1 MKAPQKLVWSA
12 IAAASIATGSYFG
25 TLSLNQSHAFAQ
37 SAKPTQQ
44 PQPEAVAP
52 ATDLS
57 HAFRTVHN
65 AVKDAVV
72 NIDISKKVD
81 VAMGG
86 GIDMNNLPDELKRM
100 LPPGFQ
106 PDNGDDDGVRVAPRG
121 RQQAQRLMR
130 GTGSG
135 VIVSADGYILTNNH
149 VVEGADDITVRLT
162 DGREI
167 KAKVVGT
174 DPKSDLAVVK
184 IEADHLTYAKFGD
197 SDKLDVGDWVL
208 AFGSPFNFEQTMTQG
223 IISAK
228 GRQVPIIEEH
238 NPKLA
243 GYTYE
248 NFLQTDAAINPGNSG
263 GPLVNLRGEVI
274 GINTAIASNTGGYNG
289 IGFSI
294 PSNDAKYIMES
305 LIKNGKIVR
314 GYLGVMIEDMNHPAP
329 QDKDLVQSIRESG
342 FKANKGVLV
351 AAITADSPGGK
362 GGLKGGDVITAIDGK
377 AVDNVTQLRTQIART
392 APGTK
397 VTLQVFRDGKTT
409 ELSFPIGTQPDAQR
423 TPTLAR
429 ATTDQ
434 PGKADAADLGLSV
447 QSLTDNLA
455 KRYGLQT
462 DEGAV
467 ITNVEPDSVAATI
480 GLRPGD
486 VITRVDKT
494 PVKSA
499 DDVAAALSKEK
510 LSSGVRMTVRT
521 ADGTERLVFAR
532 KS

>member
-1 MKAPQKLVWSA
+1 MKSPQKLMWSA

-25 TLSLNQSHAFAQ
+25 TLTLNHSNAAFAQ
-37 SAKPTQQ
+37 TAKQTEE
-44 PQPEAVAP
+44 PQAAVVAP
-52 ATDLS
+52 AADLS

-81 VAMGG
+81 APMGG
-86 GIDMNNLPDELKRM
+86 GIDLNNLPDEFKRM

-106 PDNGDDDGVRVAPRG
+106 QDDGDETPAPRG
-121 RQQAQRLMR
+121 RAAQREMR

-149 VVEGADDITVRLT
+149 VVDGADDITVRLN

-174 DPKSDLAVVK
+174 DPKSDLAVVR

-263 GPLVNLRGEVI
+263 GPLVNLRGEVV

-294 PSNDAKYIMES
+294 PSNDARYIMES

-314 GYLGVMIEDMNHPAP
+314 GYLGVLIEDMNHPSP
-329 QDKDLVQSIRESG
+329 QDKALVQSIRDAG
-342 FKANKGVLV
+342 FKGNRGVLV
-351 AAITADSPGGK
+351 AGITADSPGGK
-362 GGLKGGDVITAIDGK
+362 GGLKAGDVVTSIDGK
-377 AVDNVTQLRTQIART
+377 PVETVSQLRNQIART

-397 VTLQVFRDGKTT
+397 VTLNLFRDGKNM
-409 ELSFPIGTQPDAQR
+409 EVSFPIGTQPDSREAPSLASANPQR
-423 TPTLAR
+423 PNR
-429 ATTDQ
+429 ADS
-434 PGKADAADLGLSV
+434 AALGVTV
-447 QSLTDNLA
+447 QSLNDTLA
-455 KRYGLQT
+455 KRYGLEAGQGVVVT
-462 DEGAV
+462 EV
-467 ITNVEPDSVAATI
+467 QPDSLAATV
-480 GLRPGD
+480 GLRSGD
-486 VITRVDKT
+486 VITRVGAED
-494 PVKSA
+494 VRSA
-499 DDVAAALSKEK
+499 EDLTNALSKAK
-510 LSSGVRMTVRT
+510 LNEGVRMTVRT

-532 KS
+532 KG

>member
-1 MKAPQKLVWSA
+1 MKAPQKMIWSA

-25 TLSLNQSHAFAQ
+25 TLTLNHSNAAFAQ
-37 SAKPTQQ
+37 SAKQTDQ

-52 ATDLS
+52 ANDLS
-57 HAFRTVHN
+57 HAFRTVHDS
-65 AVKDAVV
+65 VKDAVV
-72 NIDISKKVD
+72 NIDISKKMD
-81 VAMGG
+81 VASMGG
-86 GIDMNNLPDELKRM
+86 GLDMNDLPDELKRM

-106 PDNGDDDGVRVAPRG
+106 QGQGDDATPRG
-121 RQQAQRLMR
+121 RTAQRVVR

-149 VVEGADDITVRLT
+149 VVDSADDITVRLN

-263 GPLVNLRGEVI
+263 GPLVNLRGEVV

-294 PSNDAKYIMES
+294 PSNDARYIMES

-314 GYLGVMIEDMNHPAP
+314 GYLGVMIEDVNHPSP
-329 QDKDLVQSIRESG
+329 QDKDLVASIKESG
-342 FKANKGVLV
+342 FQGNKGVLV
-351 AAITADSPGGK
+351 AGIQTADSPGAK
-362 GGLKGGDVITAIDGK
+362 GGLKAGDVVTAIDGK
-377 AVDNVTQLRTQIART
+377 PVDTVSQLRNQIART

-397 VTLQVFRDGKTT
+397 VTLQLFRDGKNM
-409 ELSFPIGTQPDAQR
+409 ELAFPVGQQPDMRETSQLASGTTQR
-423 TPTLAR
+423 PSRADAPTLGV
-429 ATTDQ
+429 T
-434 PGKADAADLGLSV
+434 V
-447 QSLTDNLA
+447 QSLNETLA
-455 KRYGLQT
+455 KRYGLEAGQGVVVT
-462 DEGAV
+462 EV
-467 ITNVEPDSVAATI
+467 QPDSLAANV
-480 GLRPGD
+480 GLKSGD
-486 VITRVDKT
+486 VITRVGRED
-494 PVKSA
+494 VKSA
-499 DDVAAALSKEK
+499 EDLTNALSKAK
-510 LSSGVRMTVRT
+510 LNQGIRMTVRT